1 MKKIIVLCLAAV
13 LAACSSTAQT
23 DNPKE
28 KQAEEKKKEVTAQN
42 ALEQLRQKNENVS
55 DVIVFHEENDG
66 NNLLGRPGEYIGKAD
81 FSDARIP
88 ETFNTEEEKY
98 QYGLHGG
105 TIEVFRSEKDCENR
119 TKYIQ
124 SFMRADL
131 GAFGVNQYVYQYDK
145 ALFRVS
151 YDITPDQAQVYKEQ
165 MDEILGQKGTEIKQA
180 EE

>member
-1 MKKIIVLCLAAV
+1 
-13 LAACSSTAQT
+13 
-23 DNPKE
+23 
-28 KQAEEKKKEVTAQN
+28 
-42 ALEQLRQKNENVS
+42 
-55 DVIVFHEENDG
+55 
-66 NNLLGRPGEYIGKAD
+66 
-81 FSDARIP
+81 
-88 ETFNTEEEKY
+88 
-98 QYGLHGG
+98 GLHGG
-105 TIEVFRSEKDCENR
+105 TIEVFRSEKDCDNR